1 LADRLV
7 ERGDRLILLDDLST
21 GSLDNIRHLLGS
33 EQVQFIE
40 GSIQDAG
47 LVAQLMARADR
58 VVHLAAA
65 VGVRLIVEKPLHSL
79 IVNTQGTENVL
90 RAAAAQDKVAL
101 IASTSEVYGKNP
113 NGPLA
118 EDAESILGPLD
129 QMRWLYAA
137 TKMIDE
143 YFARAWRQAAGL
155 RVVTVR
161 FFNIAGPR
169 QTGRYG
175 MVLPRFVGAAM
186 RNEPITVF
194 GDGTQSRCF
203 CHVYDA
209 VNAVARLLET
219 TEAYGESI
227 NIGATDEITIK
238 ELAERVIEVL
248 GSSSE
253 IVYLPYDQVFGVG
266 IEDIHRR
273 VPDTGKLRALTGF
286 EPQHSLEDIIR
297 DVAQFLGGTSH
308 NAK

>member
-1 LADRLV
+1 
-7 ERGDRLILLDDLST
+7 
-21 GSLDNIRHLLGS
+21 
-33 EQVQFIE
+33 
-40 GSIQDAG
+40 
-47 LVAQLMARADR
+47 
-58 VVHLAAA
+58 VHLAAA
-65 VGVRLIVEKPLHSL
+65 VGVRLIIEKPLHSL

-113 NGPLA
+113 EGPLA
-118 EDAESILGPLD
+118 EDAESILGPMD

-143 YFARAWRQAAGL
+143 YFARAWRQAADL

-209 VNAVARLLET
+209 VSAVARLLET

-227 NIGATDEITIK
+227 NVGATDEITIK

-253 IVYLPYDQVFGVG
+253 IVYLPYDQVYGVG

-273 VPDTGKLRALTGF
+273 VPDTSKLRAMTGF

-297 DVAQFLGGTSH
+297 DVAQFLGSVSN